1 MATLGKEEGTL
12 KLDWV
17 EGVQRLLADNAMLEQ
32 VEAEARALW
41 QRGIRHIIWA
51 GMGGSI
57 MAVRVSPISA
67 FAVVATGGTGVT
79 IYPLDSTDPA
89 ALNDIVRK
97 IAQVKKLAPLW
108 GRSIQSSLLARTSG

>member
-1 MATLGKEEGTL
+1 MATGGPSSALQQLIKDDAVRQLRQQQGLMATLGNEEGAL

-57 MAVRVSPISA
+57 MAVRVLTDLG
-67 FAVVATGGTGVT
+67 FCTGPSSGHVT
-79 IYPLDSTDPA
+79 IYPL
-89 ALNDIVRK
+89 
-97 IAQVKKLAPLW
+97 
-108 GRSIQSSLLARTSG
+108 